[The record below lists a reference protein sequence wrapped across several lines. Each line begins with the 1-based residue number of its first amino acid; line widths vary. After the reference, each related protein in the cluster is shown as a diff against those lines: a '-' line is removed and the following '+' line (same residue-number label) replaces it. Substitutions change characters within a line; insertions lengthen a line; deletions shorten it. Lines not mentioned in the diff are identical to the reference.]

1 MKGLDDWIEG
11 TYDPNHPANQH
22 EEEVN
27 DRTLEELFE
36 DQDSEKFLDSLNEIR
51 EIVRRLREVS
61 KASDNY
67 YFIKKL
73 TEIHHKL

>member
-36 DQDSEKFLDSLNEIR
+36 DQDSE
-51 EIVRRLREVS
+51 
-61 KASDNY
+61 
-67 YFIKKL
+67 
-73 TEIHHKL
+73 